1 MANPNL
7 ATATNIYGNSFSADL
22 PTSLIT
28 LATNGAGSGKIFKVH
43 TVLITNVDGVNTP
56 FCNVQL
62 WDGFFGVW
70 LAYTLNVPADSAIVL
85 IGRDNSIYLREGFS
99 IRASASAT
107 GDVAIH
113 TMWDEIS

>member
-7 ATATNIYGNSFSADL
+7 ATATNIYGGSFSADL

-28 LATNGAGSGKIFKVH
+28 LMSVGTGKIFKIH
-43 TVLITNVDGVNTP
+43 SMLITNVDGVNTP
-56 FCNVQL
+56 FCNVQIF
-62 WDGFFGVW
+62 DGFYGSW
-70 LAYTLNVPADSAIVL
+70 LAYNLNVPADSAIVL
-85 IGRDNSIYLREGFS
+85 IGRDNPIYLREGWS

-113 TMWDEIS
+113 SSWIEIS

>member
-7 ATATNIYGNSFSADL
+7 ASATNIYGNSFSANL
-22 PTSLIT
+22 PTSLLS
-28 LATNGAGSGKIFKVH
+28 LALNSSSSGKIFKVH

-62 WDGFFGVW
+62 WDGFVGTW

-85 IGRDNSIYLREGFS
+85 IGKDNPIYLREGYS

-113 TMWDEIS
+113 AMWDEIS

>member
-7 ATATNIYGNSFSADL
+7 ASATNIYGNSFSANL
-22 PTSLIT
+22 PTSLLT
-28 LATNGAGSGKIFKVH
+28 LAACGTGKIFKVH
-43 TVLITNVDGVNTP
+43 TMLITNVDGVNTP

-62 WDGFFGVW
+62 WDGVVGVW

-85 IGRDNSIYLREGFS
+85 IGKDNPIYLREGFS

-107 GDVAIH
+107 GDVAVH